1 MVQARYCESR
11 HEGILVVTFG
21 EVRFV
26 VLDCMEL
33 GGAARMFRWS
43 LAGWSLLCQL
53 LPVALFLRET

>member
-1 MVQARYCESR
+1 M
-11 HEGILVVTFG
+11 VTFG